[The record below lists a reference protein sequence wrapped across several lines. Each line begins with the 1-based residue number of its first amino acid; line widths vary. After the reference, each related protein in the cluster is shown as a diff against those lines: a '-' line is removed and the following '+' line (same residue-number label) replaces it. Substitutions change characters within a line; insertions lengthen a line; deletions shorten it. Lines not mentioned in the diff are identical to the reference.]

1 MPKAPSAG
9 AAKAP
14 RAVMEAGYLR
24 RRMAKALRALDI
36 WICKY
41 IYIYIYMYIYTWNP
55 DNPIIFGR
63 WVFYGFLRAF
73 RGNYGRLGNLWAF
86 CFWLLKLRIIMGV

>member
-1 MPKAPSAG
+1 MRYLVKFKELFG
-9 AAKAP
+9 CELLGQVD
-14 RAVMEAGYLR
+14 RAVWREQFCRVQSAVLLR
-24 RRMAKALRALDI
+24 SSS
-36 WICKY
+36 
-41 IYIYIYMYIYTWNP
+41 TWNP